1 MKIIIAGGGKI
12 GSTLTAQLS
21 AEGHEITVIDR
32 KAEVLENIMESY
44 DVIAVQGNSAS
55 MDVLEQADVQ
65 EANLLIAAT
74 DTDEV
79 NLLSCMT
86 AHGMNPE
93 LHTIGRIRNPEYRRQ
108 AFEMRDV
115 FALNM
120 AINPERQAAH
130 EIARLL
136 KYPGFLK
143 IDTFAKGNV
152 EIVELRIDA
161 KSPLNHAKLSS
172 LSQIVHTKVLICAVS
187 RNGECYMPDGNFTLQ
202 VGDLIFVTAATDHL
216 SILLRNMGIIA
227 RKAKRVLIAGGGRI
241 SYYLVE
247 ELARTGMACT
257 VIEQNPARCREL
269 AALLP
274 SAVIVEGDASSQDFL
289 NSEGI
294 DDSDALVTLTGLDE
308 LNIVIA
314 LYAHT
319 RNVAQVVTKVS
330 HAENNLLLDSLH
342 VGSVISPKE
351 MASNNIVRYVR
362 AMQNKEGAAIT
373 IHSIA
378 GGKAEAIEFL
388 VDADTRHVGQPLREV
403 KTRSDVLIVSVS
415 RGDQTIIAD
424 GSTAYQEGDTLVV
437 VTNRT
442 STIRSL
448 NDIFED

>member
-257 VIEQNPARCREL
+257 IIERNSARCREL

-308 LNIVIA
+308 LNVI
-314 LYAHT
+314 LGMYAHSV
-319 RNVAQVVTKVS
+319 NVPQVITKLGRG
-330 HAENNLLLDSLH
+330 ENIELISNLP
-342 VGSVISPKE
+342 VGSIISPKDLCCDT
-351 MASNNIVRYVR
+351 ITRYVR
-362 AMQNKEGAAIT
+362 AMGKQFGAAVT
-373 IHSIA
+373 VHSIA
-378 GGKAEAIEFL
+378 EGQGEAIEFI
-388 VDADTRHVGQPLREV
+388 VDANTKHTNEPLKNLTLRKNILV
-403 KTRSDVLIVSVS
+403 ASIS
-415 RGDQTIIAD
+415 RGRNIEIPN
-424 GSTAYQEGDTLVV
+424 GESVMHPGDRVVV
-437 VTNRT
+437 VTDSDTVLQN
-442 STIRSL
+442 L
-448 NDIFED
+448 NDIFAK